1 MSACLEIQPLPSMNQ
16 VGSIDHYTLI
26 VECAETVAHFHAD
39 VLGFELLEVRPLN
52 TGSAEPGCHDML
64 NYIMRAPDGSGR
76 TIVITEGLTDQ
87 SFFRKHLREHGP
99 GIHHVAYQVN
109 SIEDAMAAMCARGAE
124 FQSETPVTD
133 PRSGLKQVF
142 LKVPGAGYTI
152 ELIER
157 GDGVESEVFQNN
169 NMTGLVES
177 VTDPKQAPREV
188 VRVIAKPID
197 TVRDLLADLSRIGE
211 WTGHRTIRR
220 FSTGWRE
227 VRFNGDIEVACE
239 SRDDRVVY
247 RWGSDDNA
255 TEFTFFLESQ
265 GYDTRVRV
273 DLSRFDPDRAAP
285 LSEVLEAELLL
296 FGKLVGEVC
305 CTSAY
310 DAALARVDA
319 HAHAILLR

>member
-1 MSACLEIQPLPSMNQ
+1 MSACLEVQPLPSMNQ

-124 FQSETPVTD
+124 FQSETTVTD

-157 GDGVESEVFQNN
+157 GDGVESEVFQDN

-211 WTGHRTIRR
+211 WTGHRTIRLFFR
-220 FSTGWRE
+220 PAGERYASTVTSKSDVKVG
-227 VRFNGDIEVACE
+227 
-239 SRDDRVVY
+239 DDRVVY

-273 DLSRFDPDRAAP
+273 DLSRFDPDRAAS
-285 LSEVLEAELLL
+285 SE
-296 FGKLVGEVC
+296 
-305 CTSAY
+305 
-310 DAALARVDA
+310 
-319 HAHAILLR
+319 

>member
-1 MSACLEIQPLPSMNQ
+1 MSACLEIQPLLSMNQ
-16 VGSIDHYTLI
+16 VGNIDHYTLI
-26 VECAETVAHFHAD
+26 VDCAETVAHFHAD
-39 VLGFELLEVRPLN
+39 VLGFELLEIRPLN

-157 GDGVESEVFQNN
+157 GDGVESEVFQDN

-197 TVRDLLADLSRIGE
+197 KVRDLLTDLSRIGE
-211 WTGHRTIRR
+211 WTGHRTIRGFRPAEREVPLRAILRSGVRAGATALSTVGALMITPLNLR
-220 FSTGWRE
+220 FSPWRAKL
-227 VRFNGDIEVACE
+227 N
-239 SRDDRVVY
+239 
-247 RWGSDDNA
+247 
-255 TEFTFFLESQ
+255 
-265 GYDTRVRV
+265 TRVRV
-273 DLSRFDPDRAAP
+273 DLSSFDSDRIGLNGRARRPNSCSSVSLWARCAAP
-285 LSEVLEAELLL
+285 
-296 FGKLVGEVC
+296 
-305 CTSAY
+305 
-310 DAALARVDA
+310 ARV
-319 HAHAILLR
+319 